1 MPLTILMI
9 DVKILLLISKSN
21 TVFLETISLF
31 GYILEFIEYSNRELY
46 MNF

>member
-31 GYILEFIEYSNRELY
+31 GYKLEFIKYSNRELY
-46 MNF
+46 MNI